1 MGSFGTF
8 ATYFSLLCVLV
19 TIVAAVISGR
29 KSDPGMERVAEY
41 GTYGTAIALSIAV
54 GALQLALLTTDYSL
68 QYVQDYT
75 SSTLS
80 PLYRVGSMW
89 AGQGGSLLLWAWL
102 VSLFAAWITY
112 ANRAKNWGIAVYTQA
127 VFAVVAGLFAML
139 VAFFASPFV
148 PAAQAVSDGFGLNP
162 LLQDPLQIIH
172 PLALYAGYVLY
183 TVPFAII
190 VGSLIKGDV
199 SGPWLKIANRWNVI
213 AWIALTAGIVLG
225 ARWAYAELGWGGYW
239 AWDPVENASLL
250 PWLTGTILLH
260 TGMTFRG
267 GSRLRLASV
276 IVTMVTF
283 NLCLFGTFLTRSG
296 VISSV
301 HAFGESNL
309 GVVLGAAIGLFV
321 LACGVLVV
329 WRLPQLRVVNP
340 DRRSHG
346 WLGQLLLLLLLV
358 AITVAVLWGTMFPLF
373 ARVLNGQEIAVT
385 PGFFRVV
392 VTPLGIAILGLFA
405 ISPLLPGQ
413 SVADTK
419 REIGIRLGVFVVVF
433 GAIMLV
439 THGAN
444 FGVALVLALATLA
457 IMTVIRKATPRVK
470 DGYENDQSPIL
481 GAIRATG
488 PYVGHVGLVVLLTAV
503 TLNVAFQAQGQGK
516 VELGKTAT
524 IGNQVVHLDKVDV
537 QQFADRTSF
546 VATASI
552 LNSNGDSTGTV
563 DSKLQQFNNAEQLH
577 ADVGIL
583 SNAAHD
589 VYVVVDEADATPG
602 KEFAVLTVYDNP
614 AVIWIWIG
622 GFLLMLGGVLFA
634 IPRRRRVA
642 VDAMAEEG
650 ETVQD
655 DELNQLLD
663 AAIVAARS
671 GQAGATGGDPV
682 SDLLSKAQELS
693 ASKHGGTADQDD
705 VVAFLEQAKARAADG
720 GTAKPSASTPKST
733 FGSGGGAGGATGS
746 AAKEKGSRT
755 PLFVLLGLI
764 AVVLIGG
771 VAYLAGHASGAAV
784 PGINA
789 NGPLT
794 NAEDTTASGAPAAS
808 AAPALDQAK
817 VAALMQKISA
827 DPQDAKSL
835 RELGNMYYTAQ
846 DFPNALVFYKK
857 VVDVA
862 PTDDDA
868 WVAVGAASFNAGD
881 VESARDSWL
890 KASTVN
896 PKNQEA
902 LYDLGFAYLAQKTP
916 DNEKAK
922 ATWQQ
927 VVALDSTSQ
936 WAKDAQNM
944 LQQHLSGS
952 GKPSASA
959 APSSSAGQ

>member
-112 ANRAKNWGIAVYTQA
+112 ANKAKNWQMSVYTQA

-309 GVVLGAAIGLFV
+309 GVVLGGAIGLFV

-329 WRLPQLRVVNP
+329 WRLPQLRVINP
-340 DRRSHG
+340 DRRARG

-358 AITVAVLWGTMFPLF
+358 AITVAVLWGTMYPLF

-419 REIGIRLGVFVVVF
+419 REIGIRLGVFVAVF

-457 IMTVIRKATPRVK
+457 IMTVVRKATPRVK

-516 VELGKTAT
+516 VALGKTAT
-524 IGNQVVHLDKVDV
+524 IGNQVVRLDKVDV
-537 QQFADRTSF
+537 EQFADRTSF

-552 LNSNGDSTGTV
+552 LNASGEAAGTL

-583 SNAAHD
+583 STVAHD

-655 DELNQLLD
+655 DELTQLLD

-671 GQAGATGGDPV
+671 GQSGAAGGDPV

-705 VVAFLEQAKARAADG
+705 VVAFLEQAKARAADD
-720 GTAKPSASTPKST
+720 GTTKTPSPKDSSGS
-733 FGSGGGAGGATGS
+733 GSGGGS
-746 AAKEKGSRT
+746 AVPAAPKEKGSRT

-764 AVVLIGG
+764 AIVLIGG
-771 VAYLAGHASGAAV
+771 AAYLAGHASGASV

-789 NGPLT
+789 DAALT
-794 NAEDTTASGAPAAS
+794 NAEAAPASGAPAAS
-808 AAPALDQAK
+808 AAPAIDQAK
-817 VAALMQKISA
+817 VAELMKKITA
-827 DPQDAKSL
+827 DPKDAKSL
-835 RELGNMYYTAQ
+835 RELGNLYYTSQ
-846 DFPNALVFYKK
+846 DFPNALIFYKK
-857 VVDVA
+857 VVDVS

-881 VESARDSWL
+881 VESARDSWMQ
-890 KASTVN
+890 ASTVN

-922 ATWQQ
+922 AAWQQ
-927 VVALDSTSQ
+927 VVSLDPKTQ
-936 WAKDAQNM
+936 WAQDAQNM